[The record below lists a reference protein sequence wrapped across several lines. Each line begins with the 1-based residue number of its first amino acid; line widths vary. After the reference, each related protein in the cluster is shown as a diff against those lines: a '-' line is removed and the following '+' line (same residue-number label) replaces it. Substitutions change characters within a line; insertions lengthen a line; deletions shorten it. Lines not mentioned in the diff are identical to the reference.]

1 MLVHL
6 MEQDP
11 HYRQVFLDGRPHP
24 KDPDPTWM
32 GHSIGKWEG
41 DTLVIDTIGYNDR
54 GWLSNNM
61 PHTDKLHVVERYR
74 RPDFGHLNIDITF
87 EDPGLLTKP
96 WHMHVVWELTPQ
108 EENLEYI
115 CTENNKFRENV
126 GSK

>member
-1 MLVHL
+1 
-6 MEQDP
+6 
-11 HYRQVFLDGRPHP
+11 
-24 KDPDPTWM
+24 M

-41 DTLVIDTIGYNDR
+41 DTLVIDTIGYNDK

-74 RPDFGHLNIDITF
+74 RPDLGHLNIDITF
-87 EDPGLLTKP
+87 EDPGTFVKP

-108 EENLEYI
+108 EEVLEYV
-115 CTENNKFRENV
+115 CTENNRFRENV